1 MTQSL
6 SVLSASLK
14 ITFPSYQH
22 RTLLVWIFFFN
33 NEPWLGRVHLGLT
46 PGKQAR
52 EVQLLISRLTRL
64 LTLGSLRQYAERLLD
79 SGRGEDGPRSKPEK
93 MIYGLHR
100 SNAFNE
106 ITKQRSAVNGYTG
119 MLKQGQTGAA
129 ERVRECWPF
138 VKHAGDVSW
147 RVRSR
152 EYHKSYKSVQLM
164 NYRPRNGKII

>member
-1 MTQSL
+1 M
-6 SVLSASLK
+6 
-14 ITFPSYQH
+14 
-22 RTLLVWIFFFN
+22 
-33 NEPWLGRVHLGLT
+33 
-46 PGKQAR
+46 
-52 EVQLLISRLTRL
+52 ISRLTRL

-129 ERVRECWPF
+129 ERVRECRPF